1 MSTGESRAER
11 QDRMLDEFADLAMEL
26 GRDMAGRAKKAET
39 DEQRERCI
47 FTFDRMYRAVRLSI
61 ALSRR
66 LKRDEAR
73 EQSHHRAE
81 AVDLRKAKLRARLR
95 SEIRAEDVSLKIRCD
110 LERELDDRL
119 AEDALYQSFLDLPLD
134 EAIHRLRDKL
144 GLVPPPGRSPIEGEV
159 DRAERREPEGVAA
172 HSHLSGLQPP
182 HPVSPGAPPEGEHLG
197 GPALK
202 PAPS

>member
-81 AVDLRKAKLRARLR
+81 AVDLRKA
-95 SEIRAEDVSLKIRCD
+95 
-110 LERELDDRL
+110 
-119 AEDALYQSFLDLPLD
+119 
-134 EAIHRLRDKL
+134 
-144 GLVPPPGRSPIEGEV
+144 
-159 DRAERREPEGVAA
+159 
-172 HSHLSGLQPP
+172 
-182 HPVSPGAPPEGEHLG
+182 
-197 GPALK
+197 
-202 PAPS
+202 

>member
-1 MSTGESRAER
+1 MSDAMSRAER

-47 FTFDRMYRAVRLSI
+47 FAFDRMYRAVRLSI
-61 ALSRR
+61 SLSRR

-81 AVDLRKAKLRARLR
+81 AVDLRKARLRARLR
-95 SEIRAEDVSLKIRCD
+95 SEIRSEDFSLKTRCD

-119 AEDALYQSFLDLPLD
+119 AEDALYQSFLELPLD
-134 EAIHRLRDKL
+134 EAINCLRDKL
-144 GLVPPPGRSPIEGEV
+144 GLQVPPPQGEG
-159 DRAERREPEGVAA
+159 DREAVEGVET
-172 HSHLSGLQPP
+172 HSHRRGLQPP
-182 HPVSPGAPPEGEHLG
+182 QSAALTAPPEGEQSG
-197 GPALK
+197 GLRRRAG
-202 PAPS
+202 PS

>member
-119 AEDALYQSFLDLPLD
+119 AEDALYQSFLDLPLN
-134 EAIHRLRDKL
+134 EAITHLRDRL
-144 GLVPPPGRSPIEGEV
+144 GLEVPPPQGEG
-159 DRAERREPEGVAA
+159 DREAVEGVAA
-172 HSHLSGLQPP
+172 HSHRRGLRPP
-182 HPVSPGAPPEGEHLG
+182 QSAALTAPPEGEQLRD
-197 GPALK
+197 LR

>member
-119 AEDALYQSFLDLPLD
+119 AEDALYQSFLDLPLN
-134 EAIHRLRDKL
+134 EAITHLRDRL
-144 GLVPPPGRSPIEGEV
+144 GLEVPPPQGEG
-159 DRAERREPEGVAA
+159 DREAVEGVAA
-172 HSHLSGLQPP
+172 HCDLSGLQPP
-182 HPVSPGAPPEGEHLG
+182 HRPAAGAPPEGEQLWPTPQARA
-197 GPALK
+197 GP
-202 PAPS
+202 S